1 MDPFQDRLS
10 TLLMVVEEEV
20 QVNLEVAAA
29 EVQENITNQD
39 LKLEVLQDSRLSIQP
54 RDSLTTARSGQSTT
68 GAWG

>member
-39 LKLEVLQDSRLSIQP
+39 LKLEVLQDSQLSIQP

-68 GAWG
+68 GA